1 VSIDQGIFYI
11 VATPIGNLKDI
22 TLRAIEVLSQVEII
36 AAEDTRVTRQLLSHY
51 AIKTKCIPVH
61 EHNERK
67 VADRLIRRLAS
78 GSSIAL
84 VTDAGTP
91 LLSDPGYHLVGAAH
105 RSGIRVV
112 PIPGPDSA
120 TCALVVSGMPVD
132 RYCFE
137 GFLPASSGARR
148 KRLLDLAAESRTMVF
163 FEAPRRLVD
172 CLSDMQEIFG
182 AERRAALAREMTK
195 LHEQVISSS
204 IADLLQNFEQDPRLV
219 RGESVLIVAGKPMD
233 RVEQQ
238 GEDVA
243 RILTVLLQ
251 YLPLK
256 QAVSAARQITGAPK
270 NSLYQLALTLNDHG
284 PSLQDREKG

>member
-61 EHNERK
+61 EHNEQK
-67 VADRLIRRLAS
+67 VADRLMRQLAR

-91 LLSDPGYHLVGAAH
+91 LLSDPGYHMVAAAYK
-105 RSGIRVV
+105 SGIRVV

-120 TCALVVSGMPVD
+120 TCALVVSGLPVD

-148 KRLLDLAAESRTMVF
+148 KRLLELAAENRTMIF
-163 FEAPRRLVD
+163 FEAPRRLSD
-172 CLSDMQEIFG
+172 CLTDMRQIFG

-195 LHEQVISSS
+195 LHEQVISSTV
-204 IADLLQNFEQDPRLV
+204 ADLLQNFEQDPQLV
-219 RGESVLIVAGKPMD
+219 RGESVLIVAGKPTD
-233 RVEQQ
+233 RLEQQ
-238 GEDVA
+238 RQHAVHT
-243 RILTVLLQ
+243 LTVLLQ

-270 NSLYQLALTLNDHG
+270 NSLYQLALTLGNHG
-284 PSLQDREKG
+284 PTLQDRGKG

>member
-1 VSIDQGIFYI
+1 MSIDQGIFYI

-22 TLRAIEVLSQVEII
+22 TLRAIEVLSQVEVI

-67 VADRLIRRLAS
+67 VADRLMKRLAS

-84 VTDAGTP
+84 VSDAGTP
-91 LLSDPGYHLVGAAH
+91 LLSDPGYHMVAAAH
-105 RSGIRVV
+105 KSGVRVV
-112 PIPGPDSA
+112 PVPGPDSA
-120 TCALVVSGMPVD
+120 TCALVVSGLPVD

-148 KRLLDLAAESRTMVF
+148 KRLLELTAESRTMVF
-163 FEAPRRLVD
+163 FEAPRRLAD
-172 CLSDMQEIFG
+172 CLTDMLEVFG

-195 LHEQVISSS
+195 MHEQVISLSL
-204 IADLLQNFEQDPRLV
+204 ADLLRKFEQEPQLV
-219 RGESVLIVAGKPMD
+219 RGESVLIVAGKPID
-233 RVEQQ
+233 RMEQQ
-238 GEDVA
+238 QQHA
-243 RILTVLLQ
+243 AHTLTVLLQ

-270 NSLYQLALTLNDHG
+270 NLLYQLALTLSDHG
-284 PSLQDREKG
+284 PTLQDREKG